1 MMSFKLIIEI
11 FMSIQPVPKNPHSAA
26 AAGAPATPAPS
37 STDPLSALLS
47 MSPEEIARRGVPEA
61 SFSAWVTEFR
71 NGLKDGTLV
80 LFLNPETAWT
90 MNSPMCPFFI
100 QNSLL
105 VPDTEQ
111 KRNEMWESFSE
122 KFQSMT
128 TKNFWKNPQE
138 IQPLL
143 LNMVLLY
150 SITLFPPN
158 HPVETA
164 FLKFID
170 CFAKAIVPKPDYPY
184 FILNWASIPTEH
196 TPLRNEVCRYKQCF
210 FLNTEE
216 GWRVGIFDNFPNT
229 PFKLVQFNPNRTK
242 MLILD
247 HERKPLA
254 GSHMIVQANKPT
266 DDENFQ
272 SKAALA
278 QEGIVRTT
286 ICTGMDKLRQGK
298 QNAVSFSFST
308 NLTPPIKVKQ
318 FRQACITTDNPAEKL
333 SPQQVHSAREAAEAL
348 LDAFKDEFT
357 SMKEREYANPVMF
370 ELASPQSAL
379 DHVQVRL
386 NLLRELQKDPVANA
400 DLIAEAAE
408 MMGCDFSEQELQ
420 TLVNKKEATITEEG
434 CDISPKA
441 VIDKLVD
448 VAKTQYMLALKAPK
462 APAIEMKKPLAEQKT
477 TGPVPPTPA
486 PKKTK
491 AKKTDSP
498 EQQIAAGRQQAAV
511 ALEQQRL
518 TPSNTAERPIS
529 EALPQD
535 LSCLGYTPRE
545 QSQVASI
552 YAGQPMKATQFT
564 TFAMNLLRKQAA
576 AKGASTSTNTKKGS
590 HPTVHFKRSDGTSG
604 GVTFGVHHGKKDAHG
619 FAHGQRTTLEAI
631 FKV

>member
-1 MMSFKLIIEI
+1 MT
-11 FMSIQPVPKNPHSAA
+11 IQPVPKNPHSAA
-26 AAGAPATPAPS
+26 VVNTPATPAPS
-37 STDPLSALLS
+37 SPDPLSALLA
-47 MSPEEIARRGVPEA
+47 MSPEAIARRGVPEPL
-61 SFSAWVTEFR
+61 FSAWVTEFR

-80 LFLNPETAWT
+80 LGLFPETAWT
-90 MNSPMCPFFI
+90 INSHMGLFLMQNTI
-100 QNSLL
+100 QMPN
-105 VPDTEQ
+105 TEQ
-111 KRNEMWESFSE
+111 GQNKVWESFSE

-138 IQPLL
+138 IQQLL
-143 LNMVLLY
+143 MNMVLLY
-150 SITLFPPN
+150 SVTLFPPN

-170 CFAKAIVPKPDYPY
+170 CFAKRIVPKQDCPY
-184 FILNWASIPTEH
+184 FTLKWDNIKFDFPQ
-196 TPLRNEVCRYKQCF
+196 TPRRNEVCRYKQFF
-210 FLNTEE
+210 FLNTEN
-216 GWRVGIFDNFPNT
+216 GWRVGSFDDFPDA
-229 PFKLVQFNPNRTK
+229 PFRLVRFNLNRTK

-247 HERKPLA
+247 SQHNPITGFKT
-254 GSHMIVQANKPT
+254 IVQANKLVM
-266 DDENFQ
+266 DDSFIPLG
-272 SKAALA
+272 ALNDH
-278 QEGIVRTT
+278 VKVCTT
-286 ICTGMDKLRQGK
+286 LCMGMDDLIKGK
-298 QNAVSFSFST
+298 QNAVAFEFCTKVNTRPMIEFSQLLFT
-308 NLTPPIKVKQ
+308 K
-318 FRQACITTDNPAEKL
+318 DNPLDKL
-333 SPQQVHSAREAAEAL
+333 TPQQVQSAQAHAEVL
-348 LDAFKDEFT
+348 LDAFQDEFA
-357 SMKEREYANPVMF
+357 SVKERDYANPVMF
-370 ELASPQSAL
+370 ELASPQSAI
-379 DHVQVRL
+379 DHVQVRF

-420 TLVNKKEATITEEG
+420 TLVEKNEATITEEG

-441 VIDKLVD
+441 VIDKLMN
-448 VAKTQYMLALKAPK
+448 VAKTQYTLALKAPK
-462 APAIEMKKPLAEQKT
+462 ESVIEMKIPRVEQKT
-477 TGPVPPTPA
+477 TGSVPPAPA

-491 AKKTDSP
+491 AKKTESP
-498 EQQIAAGRQQAAV
+498 EQQIAAARQQAAV

-518 TPSNTAERPIS
+518 TPANTAERPIS

-631 FKV
+631 FRV